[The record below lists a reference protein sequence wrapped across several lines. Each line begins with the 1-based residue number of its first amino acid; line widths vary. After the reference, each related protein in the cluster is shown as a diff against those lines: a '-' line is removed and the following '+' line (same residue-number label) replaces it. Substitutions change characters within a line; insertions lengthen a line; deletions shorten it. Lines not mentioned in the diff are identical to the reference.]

1 MIIRA
6 TAKLLKTSRISPVKN
21 SNDPRAELPGEWY
34 SGLVSMGRPG
44 KLAIHFLHYP
54 TMISIIVPGRS
65 LNKALKILPQ
75 RCESLLKRLDFS
87 SLSPQFKLNSETQ
100 VFTTNSRSMLSH
112 MTQMKFNLEAH
123 LSEAKFD
130 EEIDWEIL
138 EDYFT
143 DYLFTRHNDY
153 TTAREVL
160 TNIASPD
167 TNYLK
172 HSS

>member
-6 TAKLLKTSRISPVKN
+6 TAKLLKTSKITTVKN
-21 SNDPRAELPGEWY
+21 SDELKAEWPGEWY

-54 TMISIIVPGRS
+54 TMISIIVPGKS
-65 LNKALKILPQ
+65 LNKALKVLPL
-75 RCESLLKRLDFS
+75 RCEALLRRLDFS
-87 SLSPQFKLNSETQ
+87 TLRYKFHLNSEPQ
-100 VFTTNSRSMLSH
+100 IFTTNSRSMLSH

-130 EEIDWEIL
+130 EEIDWERL

-143 DYLFTRHNDY
+143 NYLFTRHNDY
-153 TTAREVL
+153 TTAREIL
-160 TNIASPD
+160 TSIASPD
-167 TNYLK
+167 TNYL
-172 HSS
+172 